1 MALPTY
7 NSIDFVP
14 VVHPHPNLHRMCI
27 HCLRHS
33 KNGSFVSVDE
43 WVKSKAPY
51 WPLPAVLNIVH
62 HGTCRQRF
70 YDSINTGR
78 LPCFWETMFQAIYII
93 VNCFVRRSKP
103 FWVNFR
109 RHVDKLDAATS
120 SFPAACDNPTHLFC
134 ASGFERSQSAVI
146 HSWYLFIDRCIKNG
160 VPKALDDISAE
171 DKAFGSPL
179 VFALAIRHDRFTC
192 VKPWYACMQHHHY
205 HFLLPLIIIIMIDS
219 HCCVSM

>member
-1 MALPTY
+1 MLLG
-7 NSIDFVP
+7 NDVP
-14 VVHPHPNLHRMCI
+14 SNLH
-27 HCLRHS
+27 
-33 KNGSFVSVDE
+33 
-43 WVKSKAPY
+43 
-51 WPLPAVLNIVH
+51 
-62 HGTCRQRF
+62 
-70 YDSINTGR
+70 
-78 LPCFWETMFQAIYII
+78 II